1 MKKIKA
7 VILDLDQTLTVDQG
21 SWLQFT
27 KLLGADFNVHQDIFN
42 KFKNGQ
48 LDYISAKKEL
58 IDLWGSVSSLEK
70 QSIEELFCKI
80 ELRDG
85 ALEAVNYLKSK
96 YSVCIISGAIDIFVE
111 VISKKLGI
119 KDYYASTKFIF
130 NEENILVDFEY
141 KLTRGEEKLEF
152 FTSYISKYG
161 FKPNECCAIGDG
173 DSDIPIF
180 EKVGLPILFIAT
192 ETTSENKDK
201 IKTHLKNWRGVSSIL

>member
-27 KLLGADFNVHQDIFN
+27 KLLGADFNVHQNIFN
-42 KFKNGQ
+42 RFKNGQ
-48 LDYISAKKEL
+48 LNYISAKKEL
-58 IDLWGSVSSLEK
+58 IDLWGSVSSLKKE
-70 QSIEELFCKI
+70 SIKDIFNKI

-111 VISKKLGI
+111 VISEKLGI

-130 NEENILVDFEY
+130 SEENILIDFEY
-141 KLTRGEEKLEF
+141 KLSKGEEKLEF
-152 FTSYISKYG
+152 FTTYITKYG

-173 DSDIPIF
+173 DTDIPIF
-180 EKVGLPILFIAT
+180 EKVGLPILFIST
-192 ETTSENKDK
+192 ETTTENKNK
-201 IKTHLKNWRGVSSIL
+201 IKTYLKDWKDISSVL